1 MNAIV
6 YLRVSSEEQLNGNGI
21 DRQLETVRAYCKQ
34 NNLTI
39 VQTIKDEGK
48 SASKGKH
55 ISDGKLGK
63 LLSAIRRGAYRDH
76 ALVIEYL
83 DRLSRLGIEQTF
95 AILSD
100 LRKNGVELHEAKNNR
115 VIRSLDD
122 LGTGIVTMVDSY
134 QAAEYSA
141 KLRERATKAWTSKR
155 EKMRTNH
162 QPMTALCPAWVEV
175 VDDGLD
181 ADGKRKRKF
190 VFKEDMAA
198 LVREIF
204 DLAAQG
210 VGTHNILQRLNGR
223 LGGRSLSWVAKTLKN
238 RAVLGEYRYKRGGE
252 PVMLYKPIITQ
263 AQYDA
268 ARLVID
274 KKLRNDGKVRG
285 GRYSGQRV
293 DNLFSKLVWD
303 TTEGDPRPMCYQRVQ
318 RKGKTSGEYLRTAPS
333 GDERETHSISYPR
346 LESAIL
352 SFLEAADWK
361 EIAGHTES
369 EDYKKAVSELDI
381 VLRKIDKTSRLIATA
396 NTAME
401 ADDIDVATIKVLA
414 GRVVQYES
422 ELATL
427 AERKDTLQAK
437 VNAARSA
444 CEALYR
450 PEILLELVRQ
460 TDTQTAETFAL
471 RLRLKTAISDRIR
484 RIDIEFKDRKPV
496 KATIE
501 FINAYHAF
509 LLF

>member
-6 YLRVSSEEQLNGNGI
+6 YLRVSCEEQLNGNGL

-55 ISDGKLGK
+55 ISDGKLGT
-63 LLSAIRRGAYRDH
+63 LLSSIRAGAYRNH
-76 ALVIEYL
+76 ALVVEYL
-83 DRLSRLGIEQTF
+83 DRLSRQGFEKTF

-100 LRKNGVELHEAKNNR
+100 LRKNGIELHEAKNNQ

-122 LGTGIVTMVDSY
+122 LGTGILTMVDSY
-134 QAAEYSA
+134 QAAEYSR
-141 KLRERATKAWTSKR
+141 KLSERVGKAWKSRRTN
-155 EKMRTNH
+155 MRTG
-162 QPMTALCPAWVEV
+162 QPLTKLCPAWLEV
-175 VDDGLD
+175 VG
-181 ADGKRKRKF
+181 APGEERKF
-190 VFKEDMAA
+190 VFKQHMVA

-238 RAVLGEYRYKRGGE
+238 RAVLGEYQYEHDE
-252 PVMLYKPIITQ
+252 PVLLYPPIVTQ

-274 KKLRNDGKVRG
+274 KKIRNDGKVRG

-293 DNLFSKLVWD
+293 GNLFSKLVWD
-303 TTEGDPRPMCYQRVQ
+303 TTEGDPRPMCYQRVH

-333 GDERETHSISYPR
+333 SDNREPHSISYPR
-346 LESAIL
+346 LESAML

-361 EIAGHTES
+361 AIAGQTES
-369 EDYKKAVSELDI
+369 EDYKKAAAALDT
-381 VLRKIDKTSRLIATA
+381 VLRDIDKTSRRIATT
-396 NTAME
+396 NSAME

-414 GRVVQYES
+414 GRVAKDEAA
-422 ELATL
+422 LATL

-437 VNAARSA
+437 VDAARSA

-450 PEILLELVRQ
+450 PEILLDLVRQ
-460 TDTQTAETFAL
+460 TDTQTTEIFAL
-471 RLRLKTAISDRIR
+471 RLRLKTAISDRVA
-484 RIDIEFKDRKPV
+484 RIDIEFEGRTPRQ
-496 KATIE
+496 ATVRL
-501 FINAYHAF
+501 INGYTDII
-509 LLF
+509 LFAE